1 MSKPSYRQVEEMNA
15 EIEEAEERM
24 RQQQQI
30 RSGLALGII
39 EVSFTKKDGT
49 ERTMKCTLN
58 SQYLP
63 EQKDLEEEIDKRNKS
78 DEVIAVWDI
87 EKEGWRSFRWDSVKG
102 YKV

>member
-1 MSKPSYRQVEEMNA
+1 MTYEHVERMNA
-15 EIEEAEERM
+15 KIEEAEEKM

-30 RSGLALGII
+30 RQGLMSGII

-49 ERTMKCTLN
+49 DRTMKCTLN
-58 SQYLP
+58 NQYLP
-63 EQKDLEEEIDKRNKS
+63 EQKDLEHEIDKRNKS

>member
-1 MSKPSYRQVEEMNA
+1 MTYEHVKKMNA
-15 EIEEAEERM
+15 KIEEAEEKM

-30 RSGLALGII
+30 RQGLMSGII

-49 ERTMKCTLN
+49 DRTMKCTLN

-63 EQKDLEEEIDKRNKS
+63 EQKDLEQEIDKRNKS

>member
-1 MSKPSYRQVEEMNA
+1 MVYEHIERMNA
-15 EIEEAEERM
+15 KIEEVEERM
-24 RQQQQI
+24 RQKAQI
-30 RSGLALGII
+30 HQGLTAGII

-49 ERTMKCTLN
+49 DRTMKCTLN
-58 SQYLP
+58 NQYLP
-63 EQKDLEEEIDKRNKS
+63 EQKDLKDEIDKRNKS

>member
-1 MSKPSYRQVEEMNA
+1 MTYEHVKKMNA
-15 EIEEAEERM
+15 KIEEAEEKM

-30 RSGLALGII
+30 RQGLVSGII

-49 ERTMKCTLN
+49 DRTMKCTLN

-63 EQKDLEEEIDKRNKS
+63 EQKDLEQEIDKRNKS

>member
-1 MSKPSYRQVEEMNA
+1 MVYEHIERMNA
-15 EIEEAEERM
+15 KIEEAEERM
-24 RQQQQI
+24 RQKAQI
-30 RSGLALGII
+30 HQGLTAGII

-49 ERTMKCTLN
+49 DRTMKCTLN
-58 SQYLP
+58 NQYLP
-63 EQKDLEEEIDKRNKS
+63 EQKDLKDEIDKRNKS